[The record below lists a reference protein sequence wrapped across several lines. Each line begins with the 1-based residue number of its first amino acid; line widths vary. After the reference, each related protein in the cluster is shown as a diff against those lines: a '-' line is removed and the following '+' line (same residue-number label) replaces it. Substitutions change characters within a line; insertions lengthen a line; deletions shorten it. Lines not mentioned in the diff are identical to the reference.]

1 MTIESHFCVFCFFC
15 ENLIFEWKKGEDTMV
30 ERRSRRSSL
39 VRKAR
44 VLLTILIA
52 LLTISQIF
60 FQAEVDDITSKL
72 VAYERYV
79 PGAFHH
85 GLPIPV
91 YMNEGTRFGPRSF
104 DGGDNATMDEQRHL
118 PVKSQIQE
126 QVARYAYAFVIGGC
140 MPEKPSYRYFI
151 YNMLITAR
159 ILREAGS
166 RADIVAFFQ
175 MSYESAHERLTE
187 EDVRQLRAMNIKI
200 KYIPKSPQECF
211 YRTVLDKFRILGLV
225 EYRRVLF
232 LDGDVIPTR
241 NLDFLFEMSD
251 GENAVLKEN
260 LVVAGKIEPANAG
273 FFMVAPKK
281 GALEQI
287 NSIIQEQERKARSL
301 PYPYFDP
308 VEGWGH
314 VIKPND
320 QWHTIAKLKGTE
332 WTFWSAFADQGL
344 LYYWTRVSL
353 YPL

>member
-1 MTIESHFCVFCFFC
+1 ME
-15 ENLIFEWKKGEDTMV
+15 K
-30 ERRSRRSSL
+30 SRRSSL
-39 VRKAR
+39 VRKGR
-44 VLLTILIA
+44 VFLTIIIV
-52 LLTISQIF
+52 LLTISQILF
-60 FQAEVDDITSKL
+60 HFKVGDASKL

-79 PGAFHH
+79 PDGAYFH
-85 GLPIPV
+85 GLPVPV
-91 YMNEGTRFGPRSF
+91 DTMNEGTRFGPRSF
-104 DGGDNATMDEQRHL
+104 AGDNTTIDVQRHL
-118 PVKSQIQE
+118 PGASQIHE
-126 QVARYAYAFVIGGC
+126 KARYAYAFVIGGC

-166 RADIVAFFQ
+166 RADVVAFFQ

-187 EDVRQLRAMNIKI
+187 EDVRQLRAMNIQI

-232 LDGDVIPTR
+232 MDGDVIPIR
-241 NLDFLFEMSD
+241 NLDFLFKMSD
-251 GENAVLKEN
+251 GEHAILKEN
-260 LVVAGKIEPANAG
+260 LVVAGKLEPANAG

-281 GALEQI
+281 GALEEI
-287 NSIIQEQERKARSL
+287 NTIIQEQEVKAQSL

-314 VIKPND
+314 VMEPND
-320 QWHTIAKLKGTE
+320 QWYTIAKLKGKD
-332 WTFWSAFADQGL
+332 WSFWSAFADQGL

-353 YPL
+353 YPGES